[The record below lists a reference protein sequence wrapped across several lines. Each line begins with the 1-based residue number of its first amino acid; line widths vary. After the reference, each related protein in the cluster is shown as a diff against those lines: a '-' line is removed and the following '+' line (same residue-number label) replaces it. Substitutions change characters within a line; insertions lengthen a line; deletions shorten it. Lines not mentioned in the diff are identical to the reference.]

1 MRGTIPTEATP
12 PVTPVEYA
20 SDDIN
25 FLGSDERHFNVLY

>member
-20 SDDIN
+20 SDDIK
-25 FLGSDERHFNVLY
+25 LGSDERHFNVLY